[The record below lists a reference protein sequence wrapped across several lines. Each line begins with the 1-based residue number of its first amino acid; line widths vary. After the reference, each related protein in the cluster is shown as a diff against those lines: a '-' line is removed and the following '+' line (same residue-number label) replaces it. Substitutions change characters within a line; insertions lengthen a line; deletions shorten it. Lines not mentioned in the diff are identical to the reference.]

1 MTSDSFYDDKMCKT
15 MFGITAIEELNVR
28 RCKRLRTAKKN
39 LGLYAQKMAKWID
52 EWNEMIS
59 KLNESAFETGNLGDE
74 AKEKFM
80 SHQL

>member
-1 MTSDSFYDDKMCKT
+1 M
-15 MFGITAIEELNVR
+15 
-28 RCKRLRTAKKN
+28 RTAKNN

-59 KLNESAFETGNLGDE
+59 KLNAAAFETGNLGDE
-74 AKEKFM
+74 AKETFM

>member
-1 MTSDSFYDDKMCKT
+1 MNLEK
-15 MFGITAIEELNVR
+15 ELNVR